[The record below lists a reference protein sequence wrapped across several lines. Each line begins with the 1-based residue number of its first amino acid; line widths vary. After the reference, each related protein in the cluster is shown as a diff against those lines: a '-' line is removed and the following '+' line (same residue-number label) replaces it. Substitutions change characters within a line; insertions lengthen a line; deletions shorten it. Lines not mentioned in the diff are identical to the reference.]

1 MKSKVA
7 KAVMLLL
14 SCLIFQTALAQ
25 RSERHSGL
33 LLVSGKKTKI
43 IPLGKKVKI
52 WAGEENKV
60 YRAKMLAVDDDFV
73 YLSTGK
79 RLPIKSIKSIRRK
92 RIMFRDVGKASV
104 ATGVATGTA
113 LVEGAWE
120 AADPY
125 EYDTFTN
132 SYREKSDPVSLKE
145 GFLLMAGGV
154 VVAVVVA
161 VGVGIVTATV
171 GGVVGIFE
179 PRYYADKWKILP
191 LNPMKDV
198 VFISN
203 R

>member
-1 MKSKVA
+1 
-7 KAVMLLL
+7 MLLL
-14 SCLIFQTALAQ
+14 SCLIFQTAFAQ
-25 RSERHSGL
+25 KIEKHSGL
-33 LLVSGKKTKI
+33 LLVSEKKSKI

-60 YRAKMLAVDDDFV
+60 YRAKMLAVDDEFV

-79 RLPIKSIKSIRRK
+79 RLPIKSIRSIRRK
-92 RIMFRDVGKASV
+92 RIMLRDVGNASV
-104 ATGVATGTA
+104 ASGVATGTV

-120 AADPY
+120 ATMNPY

-132 SYREKSDPVSLKE
+132 SYREKDNTLGLKE
-145 GFLLMAGGV
+145 GFLMMVGGV

-161 VGVGIVTATV
+161 VGVGVVAATV
-171 GGVVGIFE
+171 GVIVGIFE
-179 PRYYADKWKILP
+179 PRYHTDKWEILP

-198 VFISN
+198 VFI